1 MMIIPPPFK
10 KLSNERTNTLII
22 RKIFFKYRTVMSSN
36 TSRLEAHAG
45 FFRLIMKG
53 IFDPCVLWPFDKKLI
68 S

>member
-1 MMIIPPPFK
+1 MKSTKYIY
-10 KLSNERTNTLII
+10 
-22 RKIFFKYRTVMSSN
+22 RKVARSN

-53 IFDPCVLWPFDKKLI
+53 TFDPFVLWPFDKNLI